1 MRVTQKSFTGGELS
15 PALYTRNELEKYSI
29 GAKKIKNGFIHQE
42 GSVSNRA
49 GLEFIGEVKDSSKK
63 CRLIPFSFNTE
74 QTYII
79 ELGNQY
85 ARFIKNGGYI
95 VDDNNAIVEIV
106 TPYLTDELFD
116 IKYAQSADVL
126 TLCHY
131 NHPQAELSRKSHT
144 EWELKSIDFKP
155 SLNPPTG
162 LKATWTGKSEN
173 PRTYTYLV
181 TSVDDNAEESNRSD
195 TVSVVGEYEA
205 NWATDE
211 YITLSWSK
219 VTGAVEYNIYRSVNG
234 VFGYVGTATETTF
247 TDTKIEPDLS
257 STAPISKSPFEN
269 GNYPTV
275 VNYFQQR
282 KIYANTKNNPQTI
295 YASQV
300 ATSENFNIS
309 RPLVASD
316 AITLT
321 IFEREVNEIRNIVAM
336 NDLIVFTSSA
346 EWKING
352 SDGSFSASPPP
363 QAKPQSYYG
372 SSKVMPIVSGNMILF
387 VQAGGS
393 VLRDLGYTYV
403 SDSYDGSELTIF
415 ANHLFEGRQIVDMA
429 YAKEPF
435 RIVWCVMSD
444 GKLTGLTYNPKQ
456 SIAGW
461 HRHETDGEFE
471 SIAVIREG
479 FEDVCYFI
487 VKREINGQTKRY
499 VERMATRI
507 IKKATDSIF
516 LDSALKYSGIPVT
529 KLSGLEHLEGKTV
542 LCNADGGVIERVVK
556 NGSINLD
563 YEASIITVG
572 LPYEFELETLNVEGE
587 NTIGVK
593 KVINRLLIKI
603 KDSRED
609 FFIVGDDE
617 NNYVNPRSIESI
629 NDASLLLTTVID
641 STVVANSTDE
651 ASMHIK
657 QIHPLPLTILA
668 MTAEV
673 SIGDDHVQGRQG

>member
-234 VFGYVGTATETTF
+234 VFGYIGTATETTF

-321 IFEREVNEIRNIVAM
+321 IFEREVNEIRNI
-336 NDLIVFTSSA
+336 
-346 EWKING
+346 
-352 SDGSFSASPPP
+352 
-363 QAKPQSYYG
+363 
-372 SSKVMPIVSGNMILF
+372 
-387 VQAGGS
+387 
-393 VLRDLGYTYV
+393 
-403 SDSYDGSELTIF
+403 
-415 ANHLFEGRQIVDMA
+415 
-429 YAKEPF
+429 
-435 RIVWCVMSD
+435 
-444 GKLTGLTYNPKQ
+444 
-456 SIAGW
+456 
-461 HRHETDGEFE
+461 
-471 SIAVIREG
+471 
-479 FEDVCYFI
+479 YF
-487 VKREINGQTKRY
+487 
-499 VERMATRI
+499 
-507 IKKATDSIF
+507 F
-516 LDSALKYSGIPVT
+516 
-529 KLSGLEHLEGKTV
+529 
-542 LCNADGGVIERVVK
+542 C
-556 NGSINLD
+556 
-563 YEASIITVG
+563 
-572 LPYEFELETLNVEGE
+572 
-587 NTIGVK
+587 
-593 KVINRLLIKI
+593 
-603 KDSRED
+603 
-609 FFIVGDDE
+609 
-617 NNYVNPRSIESI
+617 
-629 NDASLLLTTVID
+629 
-641 STVVANSTDE
+641 
-651 ASMHIK
+651 
-657 QIHPLPLTILA
+657 
-668 MTAEV
+668 
-673 SIGDDHVQGRQG
+673 